1 MQVASLAAVA
11 IKKRN
16 EMSRLRVEWM
26 YRTYRIKLCKDGL
39 LCHTEPGDDSHTA
52 TYRNTGERRLRCESQ
67 RADKVSATVGL
78 TRPRGDARSFS
89 ARITN
94 RVLTLL
100 AAS

>member
-11 IKKRN
+11 IKKG
-16 EMSRLRVEWM
+16 LRVEWM
-26 YRTYRIKLCKDGL
+26 YRTYRIKLCKGGL

-52 TYRNTGERRLRCESQ
+52 TYRNTDERRLRCESQ
-67 RADKVSATVGL
+67 RADKVSATVGR

-100 AAS
+100 ATS